1 MDIYIM
7 YFLCRDN
14 IAMFGGDPNNVTLM
28 GVSAGAMCIMCHL
41 VSPLARGLF
50 HRAIALSGSYSC
62 VLLHNDRPARYYATA
77 LAVKLG
83 YTGNTDH
90 SAELLAFLQTV
101 RADDILKAQLMFSDW
116 DHVSPLP
123 WVALVDSYC
132 SNPILPLS
140 FQEAIAR
147 GEFDNKVHII
157 K

>member
-1 MDIYIM
+1 M
-7 YFLCRDN
+7 YHV
-14 IAMFGGDPNNVTLM
+14 PP
-28 GVSAGAMCIMCHL
+28 GVAPRTGTVQL
-41 VSPLARGLF
+41 
-50 HRAIALSGSYSC
+50 YSS